1 MLSAT
6 LVAMESAVS
15 AMREELVAICSRY
28 SWLGGVWQFLQQWE
42 GRGRATQL
50 SAEEF
55 EVCQQAVETEGGS
68 GLGTHL

>member
-1 MLSAT
+1 M
-6 LVAMESAVS
+6 SAV
-15 AMREELVAICSRY
+15 REELGAICSRY

-55 EVCQQAVETEGGS
+55 EVCQLLAASFIVLQVTKPEGGS
-68 GLGTHL
+68 GLEIHP